1 MWQDRHLIPST
12 RKPPQL
18 SRRAPR
24 LRGREPSAPDAALHA
39 RVPFPAGAHTR
50 GQQPYNHRLPPAS
63 CVVDR
68 GDVSHV
74 VTHRSTLNTSAAPL
88 TNPLGGVETGLM
100 GTRGR
105 GPEHAKHGLC
115 HLRAPGQCPAPESLP
130 VSAGLGFG
138 VSFPKLGRSP
148 RHKRSSTLGIYL
160 LFFTI
165 KNYIK

>member
-1 MWQDRHLIPST
+1 MHQGCGDRNLPHMRQPCT
-12 RKPPQL
+12 C
-18 SRRAPR
+18 
-24 LRGREPSAPDAALHA
+24 
-39 RVPFPAGAHTR
+39 VCPFPWGRTP
-50 GQQPYNHRLPPAS
+50 GVSSPTTIDFLPRPGHA

-74 VTHRSTLNTSAAPL
+74 VTNRSARNTSAAPL
-88 TNPLGGVETGLM
+88 TNPLGGVEAGLM

-138 VSFPKLGRSP
+138 VSFPKLGRSLW
-148 RHKRSSTLGIYL
+148 HKGSSPLGIYL
-160 LFFTI
+160 LFFSLKNFI
-165 KNYIK
+165 K

>member
-1 MWQDRHLIPST
+1 MHQGCGDGNLPHLTQPCT
-12 RKPPQL
+12 RVCPFP
-18 SRRAPR
+18 
-24 LRGREPSAPDAALHA
+24 RGRTPGVSSPTTID
-39 RVPFPAGAHTR
+39 FPPR
-50 GQQPYNHRLPPAS
+50 PA
-63 CVVDR
+63 VVDR

-148 RHKRSSTLGIYL
+148 RHKRSSPLGIYL
-160 LFFTI
+160 LFFSLKNFI
-165 KNYIK
+165 K